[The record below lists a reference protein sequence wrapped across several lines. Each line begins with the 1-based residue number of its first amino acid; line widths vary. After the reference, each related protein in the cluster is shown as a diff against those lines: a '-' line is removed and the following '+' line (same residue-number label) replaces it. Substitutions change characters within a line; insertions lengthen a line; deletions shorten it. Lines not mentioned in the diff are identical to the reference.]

1 MKNEILMAAR
11 KQSGKT
17 QAQVAKEIEI
27 AKTAYQRYERG
38 KVIPN
43 VIMAMKI
50 AKSLNTSVE
59 KIWGYQ
65 GEQN

>member
-1 MKNEILMAAR
+1 MKNNNLMAAR

-17 QAQVAKEIEI
+17 QAQVAQEIEI

-59 KIWGYQ
+59 KLWG
-65 GEQN
+65 

>member
-38 KVIPN
+38 KVVPN